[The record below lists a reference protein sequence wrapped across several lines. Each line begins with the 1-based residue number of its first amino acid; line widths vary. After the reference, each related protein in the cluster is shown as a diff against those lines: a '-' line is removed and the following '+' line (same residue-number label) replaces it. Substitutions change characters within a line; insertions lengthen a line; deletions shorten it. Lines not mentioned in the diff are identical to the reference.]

1 MEMKGGSPMWDGWM
15 VEELM
20 RREKERDRSEAV
32 GIPLYIEADPRIPLE
47 PEPEPEDAAKEAPR
61 VIIIDI

>member
-1 MEMKGGSPMWDGWM
+1 MWDGWM

-20 RREKERDRSEAV
+20 RREQERDRSEAV

-47 PEPEPEDAAKEAPR
+47 PEYESDEAAEEAPR

>member
-1 MEMKGGSPMWDGWM
+1 MWDGWM
-15 VEELM
+15 VEELR
-20 RREKERDRSEAV
+20 RREQEREHTGAV

-47 PEPEPEDAAKEAPR
+47 PEPEPEEAAEEAPR

>member
-1 MEMKGGSPMWDGWM
+1 MWDGWM

-32 GIPLYIEADPRIPLE
+32 GIPLYI
-47 PEPEPEDAAKEAPR
+47 
-61 VIIIDI
+61 

>member
-1 MEMKGGSPMWDGWM
+1 MVHKGGFPMWDGWM

-20 RREKERDRSEAV
+20 RREQERERTESA
-32 GIPLYIEADPRIPLE
+32 GIPLYIEADPRMPLE
-47 PEPEPEDAAKEAPR
+47 PEPAPDEVAEEARR